1 MIVNIK
7 TNKAGMV
14 KANFEA
20 MKFGLEFEPYA
31 DNTFDVTV
39 YDNVVLDHILKKC
52 NGTITRQEFTQSGG
66 V

>member
-7 TNKAGMV
+7 TTRAGMA

-20 MKFGLEFEPYA
+20 LKFGLEFEPYS

-39 YDNVVLDHILKKC
+39 YDNIVLDHLLKKC
-52 NGTITRQEFTQSGG
+52 NGTITRQEVIRSGG